1 MGIPSYF
8 SYIIKNHTNIIR
20 KRSHLNNHFSSLYM
34 DCNSIIYDCVRNIE
48 SDSEPRQRGFD
59 IEDAIINAVIAK
71 IEKYLNEIQPSNV
84 IYIAFDGVAPYAKM
98 EQQRMRR
105 HKTGYL
111 SEIARKSEKYG
122 VNVKD
127 EFEGC
132 NKLCESSVKDGFE
145 GTQGSRTLSESGCP
159 PLNHVVPCWNTS
171 AITPGT
177 KFMNML
183 SLRVKRAF
191 VESGRFFGSKTVI
204 VSGSDEPGEGEH
216 KMFQYMREN
225 VLKYETVAVY
235 GLDADLI
242 MLSVFH
248 CFACENIHIFR
259 ESPEFGKALLDN
271 AFARDELLYLDNRA
285 LAKAILSEMGVHS
298 ESKES
303 IGRIYDYVFAC
314 FLLGNDFLPHFP
326 ALNIRTHGNFTVLE
340 TYRNIIARY
349 PERRFISLESGNI
362 QWRWVKEFMQE
373 LAKDENKLILN
384 EYESRSK
391 MEKRFY
397 PTTTK
402 EDRSNAFDNIPTIYR
417 GEEHYINPSEK
428 GWESRYYRVAFHSE
442 PNVHKYGVNLC
453 TTDITSACMDVDA
466 QMHQRIRP
474 DATQEFMNQLCNN
487 YLEGLEWTF
496 KYYTEGCPHW
506 RWKYN
511 YHYPPLFV
519 DLVKRVPSFE
529 TIFID
534 NNVGINKPFHPN
546 TQLAYVIPI
555 WNHNLLSNTNGNHL
569 DKKYYVDIQNM
580 EFQWMFC
587 RYFWEA
593 HSLLPNIP
601 IENLEE
607 LDANNYNSKSSHKV
621 SKTKTKL
628 KSKVI

>member
-20 KRSHLNNHFSSLYM
+20 KRRHLNKKFSSLYM
-34 DCNSIIYDCVRNIE
+34 DCNSIIYDCVRSIE
-48 SDSEPRQRGFD
+48 SDTEPRPKGFD
-59 IEDAIINAVIAK
+59 IEDAIIRGVIAK
-71 IEKYLNEIQPSNV
+71 ISKYLDEIQPSNV
-84 IYIAFDGVAPYAKM
+84 IFIAFDGVAPYAKM
-98 EQQRMRR
+98 EQQRIRR

-111 SEIARKSEKYG
+111 SEIGRKSANYG
-122 VNVKD
+122 VDVK
-127 EFEGC
+127 EGHTKSNESIVKEGSEGRNEVMVPLKED
-132 NKLCESSVKDGFE
+132 NKCVGVGVSKGA
-145 GTQGSRTLSESGCP
+145 TP
-159 PLNHVVPCWNTS
+159 PCWNTS

-177 KFMNML
+177 QFMNTL

-191 VESGRFFGSKTVI
+191 VESGRYFGAKTII

-225 VLKYETVAVY
+225 VIKSETVAVY

-248 CFACENIHIFR
+248 CFACENIYIFR

-285 LAKAILSEMGVHS
+285 LALAILSEMGVHS
-298 ESKES
+298 ESKEA

-326 ALNIRTHGNFTVLE
+326 ALNIRTHGNYTILE
-340 TYRNIIARY
+340 TYRKMFAKH
-349 PERRFISLESGNI
+349 PDKRFISLETGNI
-362 QWRWVKEFMQE
+362 QWRYVKEFMQE
-373 LAKDENKLILN
+373 IANEEPKLVLN

-397 PTTTK
+397 PTTTQ
-402 EDRSNAFDNIPTIYR
+402 EERAIAFDNIPTICR

-428 GWESRYYRVAFHSE
+428 GWESRYYRMAFHSE
-442 PNVHKYGVNLC
+442 SNP
-453 TTDITSACMDVDA
+453 
-466 QMHQRIRP
+466 
-474 DATQEFMNQLCNN
+474 EFINRLCNN

-511 YHYPPLFV
+511 YHYPPLFA
-519 DLVKRVPSFE
+519 DLVKRIPVFE
-529 TIFID
+529 TTFID
-534 NNVGINKPFHPN
+534 SSIGINRPFHPK

-555 WNHNLLSNTNGNHL
+555 WNHNLLSSVNGKSL
-569 DKKYYVDIQNM
+569 DRNYYTDIQSM
-580 EFQWMFC
+580 QFQWMFC
-587 RYFWEA
+587 RYFWESHA
-593 HSLLPNIP
+593 ILPNIP
-601 IENLEE
+601 IQQLES
-607 LDANNYNSKSSHKV
+607 LDAHHSKKIKSKSK
-621 SKTKTKL
+621 
-628 KSKVI
+628 

>member
-20 KRSHLNNHFSSLYM
+20 KKHQLKTKISSLYM

-48 SDSEPRQRGFD
+48 SDSEPKPKGFN
-59 IEDAIINAVIAK
+59 IEDAIIIAVIAK
-71 IEKYLNEIQPSNV
+71 IKKYLEDIQPSNV

-105 HKTGYL
+105 HKTCYL
-111 SEIARKSEKYG
+111 SEIARKSG
-122 VNVKD
+122 TVN
-127 EFEGC
+127 EG
-132 NKLCESSVKDGFE
+132 
-145 GTQGSRTLSESGCP
+145 
-159 PLNHVVPCWNTS
+159 WNTS

-177 KFMNML
+177 QFMNML
-183 SLRVKRAF
+183 SLRVTREF
-191 VESGRFFGSKTVI
+191 VDSSRFFGVKTLI

-225 VLKYETVAVY
+225 VIKSETIAVY

-242 MLSVFH
+242 MLSIFH
-248 CFACENIHIFR
+248 CFACENIYIFR
-259 ESPEFGKALLDN
+259 ESPEFGKAFLDN

-298 ESKES
+298 ESTES

-349 PERRFISLESGNI
+349 PDRRFISLETGNI
-362 QWRWVKEFMQE
+362 QWKWVKEFLQE
-373 LAKDENKLILN
+373 FAKSESKLILN

-397 PTTTK
+397 PTTTQ
-402 EDRSNAFDNIPTIYR
+402 EDRSNAFDNIPTICR

-442 PNVHKYGVNLC
+442 P
-453 TTDITSACMDVDA
+453 TTDFVN
-466 QMHQRIRP
+466 
-474 DATQEFMNQLCNN
+474 ELCKN

-506 RWKYN
+506 RWKYD
-511 YHYPPLFV
+511 YHYPPLFA
-519 DLVKRVPSFE
+519 DLVKRIPSFE
-529 TIFID
+529 TTFID
-534 NNVGINKPFHPN
+534 DSTGINKPFHPN

-555 WNHNLLSNTNGNHL
+555 CKHSLISNVNGHL
-569 DKKYYVDIQNM
+569 DDKYYVKMENM

-601 IENLEE
+601 IEQLNI
-607 LDANNYNSKSSHKV
+607 LDSNNCKILKKTN
-621 SKTKTKL
+621 TKTNPKSNPKSNPIY
-628 KSKVI
+628 KSKAI

>member
-20 KRSHLNNHFSSLYM
+20 KKRHLKNRFSSLYM
-34 DCNSIIYDCVRNIE
+34 DCNSIIYDCVRSIE
-48 SDSEPRQRGFD
+48 SDSEPRPRGFD
-59 IEDAIINAVIAK
+59 IEDAIITAVIAK

-111 SEIARKSEKYG
+111 SEIARKSEKYS
-122 VNVKD
+122 VNVK
-127 EFEGC
+127 ECEVGR
-132 NKLCESSVKDGFE
+132 NKLGESSVKEGFE
-145 GTQGSRTLSESGCP
+145 GHNEVMAP
-159 PLNHVVPCWNTS
+159 PCWNTS

-177 KFMNML
+177 QFMNML

-191 VESGRFFGSKTVI
+191 VESGRFFGSKTII

-225 VLKYETVAVY
+225 VLKSETVAVY

-340 TYRNIIARY
+340 TYRKMIARY
-349 PERRFISLESGNI
+349 PDRRFISLETGNI
-362 QWRWVKEFMQE
+362 QWRWVKEFLLE
-373 LAKDENKLILN
+373 LAKEEPKLILN

-397 PTTTK
+397 PTTTT
-402 EDRSNAFDNIPTIYR
+402 EERANAFDNIPTICR

-428 GWESRYYRVAFHSE
+428 GWESRYYQVAFHSE
-442 PNVHKYGVNLC
+442 P
-453 TTDITSACMDVDA
+453 
-466 QMHQRIRP
+466 
-474 DATQEFMNQLCNN
+474 TQEFVNQLCNN

-511 YHYPPLFV
+511 YHYPPLFA
-519 DLVKRVPSFE
+519 DLVKRIPNFE
-529 TIFID
+529 TMFID
-534 NNVGINKPFHPN
+534 EKVGINKPFHPN

-555 WNHNLLSNTNGNHL
+555 WNHSLLSNVNGNHL
-569 DKKYYVDIQNM
+569 DNKYYVEVQNM

-593 HSLLPNIP
+593 HSILPNIP
-601 IENLEE
+601 IEQLEE
-607 LDANNYNSKSSHKV
+607 LDANNYNPKSSRKV
-621 SKTKTKL
+621 SKTKAKT